1 MPLQSGQWQLN
12 MNGTQGTLTIN
23 SVDAPGLVTGALT
36 YGRGA
41 GDTYPI
47 IGRWDEAGKRLVFHT
62 ATTNLPPLT
71 ELFSLAFTGY
81 LFRDAMRMPGLRGD
95 VVYTLVGHYL
105 AFSDAGTTDQHEF
118 GWYAQIGLA

>member
-1 MPLQSGQWQLN
+1 MPLQRGPWQLD
-12 MNGTQGTLTIN
+12 MNGTQGTLTID
-23 SVDAPGLVTGALT
+23 SVDAPGLVTGTLT
-36 YGRGA
+36 SGPHP
-41 GDTYPI
+41 GDSYPI

-62 ATTNLPPLT
+62 AATDFPLLPGN
-71 ELFSLAFTGY
+71 FSMAFTGY
-81 LFRDAMRMPGLRGD
+81 LFRDSMRMPGLTGG